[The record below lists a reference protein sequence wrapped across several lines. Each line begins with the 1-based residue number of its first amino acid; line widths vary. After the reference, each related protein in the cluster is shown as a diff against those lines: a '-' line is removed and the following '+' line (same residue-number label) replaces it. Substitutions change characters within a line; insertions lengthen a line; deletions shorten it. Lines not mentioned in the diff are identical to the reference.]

1 MRKVPETKRYLAL
14 TDHLS
19 GRYGVKVFKIA
30 LDAGFTCPNRD
41 GTKGTGG
48 CRFCSARG
56 SGDFAGDRSLPLS
69 AQFEER
75 LAAMRRKWPAG
86 RFLVYLQ
93 AFTNTYAAPERLR
106 ALYEEA
112 LSLHPDIVGLN
123 VATRPDCVGDDVVA
137 VLSAIAAKTD
147 LTVELGLQTIHPE
160 TAAAMNL
167 GYGVDDFDDAVRRL
181 RAASIPVV
189 AHVIDGLPGET
200 PEMML
205 TTIRHVAEIGV
216 EGVKI
221 HMLHVMR
228 GTELGRRYE
237 DRPFPLLSLPE
248 YVGIVCDQ
256 LELLPPETV
265 IHRVTGDAP
274 GEALI
279 APEWTKRKFVVQNE
293 IDRELRRRGVRQG
306 ERRRPGPAVEK
317 RVP

>member
-1 MRKVPETKRYLAL
+1 MKKVPETKRYLAL

-19 GRYGVKVFKIA
+19 ARHGVKVYKIA

-41 GTKGTGG
+41 GSKGTGG
-48 CRFCSARG
+48 CLYCSARG
-56 SGDFAGDRSLPLS
+56 SGDFAGDRGLSLA

-93 AFTNTYAAPERLR
+93 AFTNTYASPERLR
-106 ALYEEA
+106 ALYGEA
-112 LSLHPDIVGLN
+112 LALHPDVVGLN
-123 VATRPDCVGDDVVA
+123 VATRPDCVADDVVA
-137 VLSAIAAKTD
+137 VLSEIARRTD

-167 GYGVDDFDDAVRRL
+167 GYGLGDFDGAVLRL
-181 RAASIPVV
+181 RAAGIPVV

-205 TTIRHVAEIGV
+205 DTIRHVAALGV

-228 GTELGRRYE
+228 GTELGRRYLE
-237 DRPFPLLSLPE
+237 RPFPLLSLPE

-274 GEALI
+274 ADALI
-279 APEWTKRKFVVQNE
+279 APEWTKKKFVVQNE
-293 IDRELRRRGVRQG
+293 IDKELRRRGVRQG
-306 ERRRPGPAVEK
+306 ERWRRGPAVGK
-317 RVP
+317 TAP